1 MEINSNNSIDLSLF
15 VLLENTDFMEK
26 NEIHLCIVAGGGGG
40 SAPCSSSNGGH
51 CDSLVGMSTF
61 SFFL

>member
-26 NEIHLCIVAGGGGG
+26 NEIHLCIVAGGGVG
-40 SAPCSSSNGGH
+40 S
-51 CDSLVGMSTF
+51 L
-61 SFFL
+61 FL